1 MAPSTP
7 HGEAATDADP
17 PCATAAASS
26 PSPSFA
32 AQGTG
37 VPPLPPPSARPP
49 HPSSQQ
55 ALQQHQQN
63 PQHHRSTLP
72 PSDPS
77 AATIHALV
85 NRPDT
90 SWGFV
95 DKLTSAAGAGAAA
108 TNNAVLWTPHLLVL
122 NGTHLFLFSTQHDP
136 YVQPPLDVFRLGIG
150 TSIRLSAEAGVPG
163 SVIIT
168 VTSPSKEWDLRCA
181 PAGFPTRGGSSAAP
195 PDDPSSSDSVG
206 ADGAVGPPDAN
217 VPNQETLLWVDR
229 LKAAIQAGK
238 SRAKS
243 EVLRR
248 ANLEHQ
254 LQMAAP

>member
-7 HGEAATDADP
+7 LGETTGAAPPDP
-17 PCATAAASS
+17 TAPSRVSPPASS
-26 PSPSFA
+26 TSSSSSV
-32 AQGTG
+32 AQGT
-37 VPPLPPPSARPP
+37 VVSPLAPPSAHPP
-49 HPSSQQ
+49 RTNPEQQQQQQHSQSQQ
-55 ALQQHQQN
+55 
-63 PQHHRSTLP
+63 PRSTQPP

-85 NRPDT
+85 NRPET

-95 DKLTSAAGAGAAA
+95 DKLTSVAGAGAAA

-168 VTSPSKEWDLRCA
+168 VTSPSKEWDLRCT
-181 PAGFPTRGGSSAAP
+181 PVGFPTHSGGGPST
-195 PDDPSSSDSVG
+195 PDDPSSSASAG
-206 ADGAVGPPDAN
+206 ADGAVDPPDAN

-238 SRAKS
+238 ARAKS
-243 EVLRR
+243 E
-248 ANLEHQ
+248 
-254 LQMAAP
+254 